1 MNSQKIP
8 LLEVT
13 LGREAHFF
21 AREFATE
28 QVTPEK
34 SKQVY
39 LNTLAVYA
47 VHRYLQ
53 WLQIKTDLTQSDSW
67 HPVVRSR
74 WNVADLVLPG
84 IGKLECRPVLPGE
97 TALSLPIEVTEDRI
111 GYLPVQFSE
120 RLEQVQ
126 LLGFVKKAVAG
137 FIEISRLQTLEDF
150 INELSAIVKK
160 TSPVVERGIEWERLR
175 TWFEGFFSKDWQS
188 LESVLAYGRRDY
200 TEPENSISRAKSL
213 NLAGREL
220 LLIMELRQSTNEK
233 IEIRLRVRPQGNRK
247 ILPPGL
253 QLIVLDESS
262 VKMETQA
269 RSTDNSI
276 KLKGF
281 RLPPEVRFTVR
292 VAYQGDN
299 ITENFIS

>member
-13 LGREAHFF
+13 LGAEAHLI
-21 AREFATE
+21 AREFAAE

-34 SKQVY
+34 GKQVY

-53 WLQIKTDLTQSDSW
+53 WLQIKTDLAQSDSW
-67 HPVVRSR
+67 HPVMRSR
-74 WNVADLVLPG
+74 WNVADLVIPG

-97 TALSLPIEVTEDRI
+97 TALSLPLEVTEDRI

-120 RLEQVQ
+120 RLEKIQ
-126 LLGFVKKAVAG
+126 LLGFVKTVVAG
-137 FIEISRLQTLEDF
+137 VIEISKLQTLADF
-150 INELSAIVKK
+150 INELSEIVK
-160 TSPVVERGIEWERLR
+160 TMSPVVERGIEWKRLR
-175 TWFEGFFSKDWQS
+175 TWFEGRFGQDWQS

-200 TEPENSISRAKSL
+200 TQPENSISRAKSI

-233 IEIRLRVRPQGNRK
+233 IEIRLRVRPQGNSK

-253 QLIVLDESS
+253 QLIVLDESG
-262 VKMETQA
+262 VKMKTEA
-269 RSTDNSI
+269 RSSDNSI

-281 RLPPEVRFTVR
+281 RLPHQVKFSVR
-292 VAYQGDN
+292 VAYKDDS